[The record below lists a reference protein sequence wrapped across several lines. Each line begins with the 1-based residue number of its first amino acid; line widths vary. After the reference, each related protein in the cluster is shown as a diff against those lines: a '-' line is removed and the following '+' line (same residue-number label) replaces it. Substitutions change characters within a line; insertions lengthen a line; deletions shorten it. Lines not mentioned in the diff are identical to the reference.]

1 MADDDNVV
9 MSNAE
14 FQQLNSTLVML
25 KQDRYE
31 AVEREEKLKKETAK
45 LQAQVS
51 QKDVEIKK
59 LQDDLKKAN
68 KGVLNQND
76 EAVQQLQEETR
87 QLEQTIMQIQTEN
100 REQQKVLRENAGNLN
115 KVNKELEDRVK
126 ELESALESSGAE
138 IEKSLHELRR
148 RNDELQQR
156 NSVLEKQVEIAKEEH
171 QERVSSLKQRLEEAQ
186 AKLNGAA
193 AAKPSVDGSSAPNN
207 EEILQLRAQVDQLK
221 QQASEREHQI
231 ETLKKDLA
239 HASTPVDVVSQK
251 LDSLWDE
258 GEEDEAR
265 SSVQPATPA
274 APAATSPASHSADLL
289 AAQQQI
295 EQLTS
300 EINQSSSKIVS
311 LQTELDSLKS
321 SIAELESANSK
332 LEGELKAAQKALEE
346 KDNSAKASE
355 ESHRHDLS
363 VLHSQLEEK
372 TKNLEKIQADLKSA
386 TQDSSK
392 HAQDLQHQK
401 TELEQKVSALEGEI
415 KVGNEDREQLV
426 AKLGE
431 IQVECDQLKEE
442 KAASA
447 EENKKLNSSLKS
459 TKKKLKKAT
468 EDRDAAQQKVAELE
482 AKIKA
487 DTEVATLKESQF
499 ESFKTGMRQLSD
511 SMADQDKKIETLS
524 REKEELEVKAG
535 ALQEQL
541 ADALTERQ
549 EIAHKVAEAATE
561 IQKLKDQ
568 IHSLKET
575 NQRTAVDCG
584 RYKKESEEQKTELT
598 RLQELTTTQQT
609 TLDQH
614 HRQVEELQN
623 QLKSRQEDLSTRGDN
638 IKKLHEE
645 INDLKAKL
653 AEAETTLAQ
662 KQARVEQ
669 LEEELATE
677 RGIVDSLKDE
687 FDSKIAS
694 LEQQLKDREMEFK
707 IAEKQNLR
715 AIKDLQTRLKLNHGG
730 MLSGSPMGSPA
741 RSASTS
747 SLAPSTPVSAG
758 AVGVPASNPNTPR
771 RISGDDSIGS
781 TAAGNGGKSQHQ
793 LDIETMGTRLGALQ
807 DRNFKLEEKVNAL
820 LAEISS
826 LNDEL
831 EVKSRLIR
839 KQSAM
844 LKNRTTTATPTGSN
858 TNSPMRSTSLSPAG
872 KGTPGGSNDG
882 ISRSAS
888 LTSAASSFL
897 PGVVTSLFGGAQSA
911 PQEQQSVENVS
922 AEMNQTMGNVLE
934 ETLLKNMQLQDA
946 INILGQEID
955 TLRAEN
961 SRLKTQASRHSR
973 DQTEALSAQNTPSKP
988 QKHDV
993 EHSEPQITI
1002 PKVITTPSGSPA
1014 KTSSR
1019 PQPEIADDESDQDSS
1034 ML

>member
-1 MADDDNVV
+1 MFNFKAFSLHIPVSIMLRNAVV
-9 MSNAE
+9 DI
-14 FQQLNSTLVML
+14 FLL
-25 KQDRYE
+25 
-31 AVEREEKLKKETAK
+31 
-45 LQAQVS
+45 
-51 QKDVEIKK
+51 
-59 LQDDLKKAN
+59 
-68 KGVLNQND
+68 
-76 EAVQQLQEETR
+76 
-87 QLEQTIMQIQTEN
+87 
-100 REQQKVLRENAGNLN
+100 QQKVLRENAGHLN
-115 KVNKELEDRVK
+115 KANKELEDRVK

-171 QERVSSLKQRLEEAQ
+171 QERVSSLKQRLDEAQ
-186 AKLNGAA
+186 AKVNSAA
-193 AAKPSVDGSSAPNN
+193 AARPPTDGAGSVNT
-207 EEILQLRAQVDQLK
+207 EEMDQLKTQIDQLK
-221 QQASEREHQI
+221 QQASEREQQI

-239 HASTPVDVVSQK
+239 HASTPVEVVSQK

-258 GEEDEAR
+258 GDKDENG
-265 SSVQPATPA
+265 SSKP
-274 APAATSPASHSADLL
+274 SPALPTTSSGSDSADLL
-289 AAQQQI
+289 AAQQQVD
-295 EQLTS
+295 QLNS
-300 EINQSSSKIVS
+300 EINVSSAKITS
-311 LQTELDSLKS
+311 LQTELDQMKS
-321 SIAELESANSK
+321 TLAELESTNSK
-332 LEGELKAAQKALEE
+332 LDTELKATQKILEE
-346 KDNSAKASE
+346 KQNSWKSSE

-363 VLHSQLEEK
+363 VIRSQLEEK
-372 TKNLEKIQADLKSA
+372 TKNLEKLQADLQSA

-392 HAQDLQHQK
+392 HTQDLQHQK

-415 KVGNEDREQLV
+415 QVGNEDREQLV

-447 EENKKLNSSLKS
+447 DENKKLNSSLKS
-459 TKKKLKKAT
+459 TKKKLKKAAD
-468 EDRDAAQQKVAELE
+468 DRDAAQQKLAELE

-487 DTEVATLKESQF
+487 DTEVATLKDSQF

-524 REKEELEVKAG
+524 REKDELEVKAG

-541 ADALTERQ
+541 ADALSERQ
-549 EIAHKVAEAATE
+549 DIAHKVAEAATE

-568 IHSLKET
+568 IHALKET

-584 RYKKESEEQKTELT
+584 RYKKESEEQKVELA
-598 RLQELTTTQQT
+598 RLQDLTATQQV

-614 HRQVEELQN
+614 NRQVDELQN

-645 INDLKAKL
+645 ISDLKAKL
-653 AEAETTLAQ
+653 VEVETTFAQ
-662 KQARVEQ
+662 KQARLEQ

-677 RGIVDSLKDE
+677 RGIVDSLKEE
-687 FDSKIAS
+687 FDSKIVS

-715 AIKDLQTRLKLNHGG
+715 AIKDLQTRLKLSTLRRCLISLSNFSCFTSTDHGG
-730 MLSGSPMGSPA
+730 MMSGSPMGSPA

-747 SLAPSTPVSAG
+747 SLAPSTPASAG

-771 RISGDDSIGS
+771 RISGDDSVGATPS
-781 TAAGNGGKSQHQ
+781 GNSGKSQHQ

-858 TNSPMRSTSLSPAG
+858 TNSPMRTASLSPTG
-872 KGTPGGSNDG
+872 KGTPGGSGDG

-897 PGVVTSLFGGAQSA
+897 PGVVTSLFGGAQAA

-934 ETLLKNMQLQDA
+934 ETLLK
-946 INILGQEID
+946 
-955 TLRAEN
+955 
-961 SRLKTQASRHSR
+961 SSF
-973 DQTEALSAQNTPSKP
+973 
-988 QKHDV
+988 
-993 EHSEPQITI
+993 
-1002 PKVITTPSGSPA
+1002 SPLLVFF
-1014 KTSSR
+1014 SR
-1019 PQPEIADDESDQDSS
+1019 PDNS
-1034 ML
+1034 MRIFLPF